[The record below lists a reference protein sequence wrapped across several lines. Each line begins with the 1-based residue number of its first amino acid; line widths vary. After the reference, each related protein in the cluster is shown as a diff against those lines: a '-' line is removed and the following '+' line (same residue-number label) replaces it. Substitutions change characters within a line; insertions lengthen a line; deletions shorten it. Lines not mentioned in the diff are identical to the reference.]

1 METDFTI
8 DVAPLAPNGGDHV
21 NAKIIGPSGKN
32 VPVELVD
39 NEDGTYQA
47 KYVPYEK
54 GNYRLISNCSK
65 INELNLISISWL

>member
-54 GNYRLISNCSK
+54 GNYRLISNCLVNNR
-65 INELNLISISWL
+65 INFIYY

>member
-1 METDFTI
+1 MAEVETDFTI

-54 GNYRLISNCSK
+54 GTYRLISNYLEK
-65 INELNLISISWL
+65 LAN